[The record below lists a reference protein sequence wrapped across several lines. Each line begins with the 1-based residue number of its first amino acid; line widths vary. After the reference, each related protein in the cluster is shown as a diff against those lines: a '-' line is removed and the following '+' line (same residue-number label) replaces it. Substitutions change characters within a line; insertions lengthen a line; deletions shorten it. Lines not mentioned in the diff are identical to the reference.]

1 MSVRTA
7 EWIDIISPI
16 IQKESI
22 QAMPR
27 KKNPLSMEYILLGF
41 VAQGPIHGYDLHKI
55 IEDQQGIGLI
65 WRIKQSHLYALLD
78 KLEKDGLLVSRTL
91 PGDAFPAR
99 KEFQITELGRKNF
112 NAWLTSPVQH
122 GREMRQE
129 FLAKLFF
136 IFNENGNLK
145 QNLIQEQVHVCSEW
159 VTRLKEENSN
169 QANQFP
175 YARIIMKYRIYQI
188 QAMLD
193 WLKELE

>member
-1 MSVRTA
+1 
-7 EWIDIISPI
+7 
-16 IQKESI
+16 
-22 QAMPR
+22 MPR

-41 VAQGPIHGYDLHKI
+41 VAQGPIHGYDLYKKMG
-55 IEDQQGIGLI
+55 DQQGIGLI
-65 WRIKQSHLYALLD
+65 WRIKPSHLYALLD

-112 NAWLTSPVQH
+112 EVWLTSPVRH

-136 IFNENGNLK
+136 ILNVNSGLK
-145 QNLIQEQVHVCSEW
+145 HNLIQEQISVCSEW
-159 VTRLKEENSN
+159 IAKLKQENLN
-169 QANQFP
+169 QANQFS
-175 YARIIMKYRIYQI
+175 YALVIMKYRISQI